1 MSSTMGQGQQGTR
14 VFLGLRDP
22 EFVTKRYIPTIAK
35 TEAHVFGLNSHPAH
49 EFRIFPVIE
58 S

>member
-22 EFVTKRYIPTIAK
+22 EFVTKRYIPKTAK
-35 TEAHVFGLNSHPAH
+35 TEAHVFGLNFNSAY
-49 EFRIFPVIE
+49 EFRIFPVVE